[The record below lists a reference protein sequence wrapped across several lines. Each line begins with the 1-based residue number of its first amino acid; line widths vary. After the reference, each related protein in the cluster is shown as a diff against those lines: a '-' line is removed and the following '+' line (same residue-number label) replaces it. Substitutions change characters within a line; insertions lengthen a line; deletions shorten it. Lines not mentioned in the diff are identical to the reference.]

1 MDCVAVCRG
10 GRIDVLEFR
19 NVRRG
24 DPVILGRTEDAS
36 EGIYVYPHG
45 FSAGRQDSEE
55 LFAFRRRRSRETA
68 FSGRSGRSTST
79 ASTSPNLR

>member
-45 FSAGRQDSEE
+45 F
-55 LFAFRRRRSRETA
+55 
-68 FSGRSGRSTST
+68 
-79 ASTSPNLR
+79 